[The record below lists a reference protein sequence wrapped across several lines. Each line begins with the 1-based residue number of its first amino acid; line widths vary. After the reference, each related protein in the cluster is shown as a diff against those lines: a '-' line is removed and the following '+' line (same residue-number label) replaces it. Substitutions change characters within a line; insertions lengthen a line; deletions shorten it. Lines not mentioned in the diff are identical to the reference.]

1 MMKTPIFPLRFRR
14 SCSTGSGWCC
24 VWDRDAF
31 RNVAGYETWEA
42 ELLMDEDIRR
52 HLRAGN
58 LVPINGFSDG
68 VYDTEVRIGS
78 HQVTAVLTDEER
90 AMVTRTSG
98 TYRFTSAGHL
108 CMSGVEFV
116 QCPVP
121 VDIPTLEI
129 PSGQYAAVVHDTGRL
144 EDLANFIVLI
154 NPRTDDTVDFSEDH
168 DTFGEQTIPATGHLA
183 LLIRE
188 TSDWRETGRLISAT
202 MGQDIIAV
210 RHYLKNKEPVYL
222 GPIDKETCQERVLL
236 LDSLLRD
243 LHSRGTK
250 TEIHLDGRP
259 VTRERLQAFIS
270 ENPVDNG

>member
-1 MMKTPIFPLRFRR
+1 MMKTPMFPLRFRS

-31 RNVAGYETWEA
+31 NNVACYETWEA

-52 HLRAGN
+52 HLRAGD
-58 LVPINGFSDG
+58 LVPINDFSDG
-68 VYDTEVRIGS
+68 TYDIEVHIGS
-78 HQVTAVLTDEER
+78 PQVPAVLTNEER

-98 TYRFTSAGHL
+98 AYRFTSAGRL
-108 CMSGVEFV
+108 CLSGVEFV
-116 QCPVP
+116 QYPVP

-129 PSGQYAAVVHDTGRL
+129 PPGQYAAVVHDTGQS
-144 EDLANFIVLI
+144 EPLANFIVLI
-154 NPRTDDTVDFSEDH
+154 NQCTDDTVDFSEDH
-168 DTFGEQTIPATGHLA
+168 DTFGEQPIPATGHLA
-183 LLIRE
+183 LLVLE

-210 RHYLKNKEPVYL
+210 RHNLKSKEPVYL
-222 GPIDKETCQERVLL
+222 GPLDKETCQERVLL

-259 VTRERLQAFIS
+259 VTREQLQAFIS
-270 ENPVDNG
+270 ENPADNG